1 MFSLLVSNVFA
12 DWIQQLLAEL
22 VHGCQCFIWMDI
34 LPGKLQERKADNS
47 VRVISHPR
55 QYHIRSAKSHQFRI
69 FYRRPFCQLAAFTQD
84 TFLDACCLISR
95 KALFQIGKIRV
106 LIQFPQ
112 NGLPFLIPFR
122 IPHVIDIRDGFPV
135 AFSRQDGDGTCM
147 FSHRMPQFLP
157 YLQRS
162 NCRCCGWS
170 MEKQVCLL
178 HQIVLV
184 ILGHRPQKIQVPSL
198 VAPKLGQKAMI
209 LNQHRIAINHPNPSY
224 SRKVSIGTG
233 YVLPYFMNRRFFST
247 SPANNVQNILYI
259 IGTLL

>member
-95 KALFQIGKIRV
+95 EALFQIGKIRV

-170 MEKQVCLL
+170 MEEQVCLL

-224 SRKVSIGTG
+224 SRKTSIGTG
-233 YVLPYFMNRRFFST
+233 
-247 SPANNVQNILYI
+247 
-259 IGTLL
+259 

>member
-12 DWIQQLLAEL
+12 DWIQQLLAKL
-22 VHGCQCFIWMDI
+22 VHGGQCFIRMDI

-69 FYRRPFCQLAAFTQD
+69 LDRRPLCQMTALAEDAFLKAFCSL
-84 TFLDACCLISR
+84 SR

-147 FSHRMPQFLP
+147 FSHRMSQFLP

-170 MEKQVCLL
+170 MEEQVCLL

-198 VAPKLGQKAMI
+198 VAPKLCQKAMI

-224 SRKVSIGTG
+224 SRKTSIGTG
-233 YVLPYFMNRRFFST
+233 
-247 SPANNVQNILYI
+247 
-259 IGTLL
+259 

>member
-12 DWIQQLLAEL
+12 DGVQQLLAEL
-22 VHGCQCFIWMDI
+22 IDGCQCFIRMDI
-34 LPGKLQERKADNS
+34 LPGKLQERKPDDS
-47 VRVISHPR
+47 IRVISHPR
-55 QYHIRSAKSHQFRI
+55 QYHIRGAKSHQFRI
-69 FYRRPFCQLAAFTQD
+69 FDRRPFCQLAALAED
-84 TFLDACCLISR
+84 AFLNACGSLSR
-95 KALFQIGKIRV
+95 KALFQIGTIRV
-106 LIQFPQ
+106 LVQFPQ

-170 MEKQVCLL
+170 MEEQVRLL

-184 ILGHRPQKIQVPSL
+184 IFGHRPQKIQVPSL
-198 VAPKLGQKAMI
+198 VAPKLCQKAMI

-224 SRKVSIGTG
+224 SRKTSIGTG
-233 YVLPYFMNRRFFST
+233 
-247 SPANNVQNILYI
+247 
-259 IGTLL
+259 